1 VTTIAAIQGDSWAV
15 IAYDSRI
22 TEDSRLFTLP
32 GNSGKVAQNGPYLLG
47 AAGDLRA
54 INLLHHVFRP
64 PAPPPGDKGVK
75 LDKFISSKFVPA
87 LKACF
92 DEAQYGEKG
101 SQDSSVIVVIN
112 GTVYEIGSN
121 YEWCHDEG
129 GIYAIG
135 TGSSYAL
142 GALYESN
149 DGRRKKTL
157 TTARSSLKSALTIAS
172 ALDVN
177 TGGSIH
183 VITQKSDVI

>member
-1 VTTIAAIQGDSWAV
+1 MTTIAAIQGDTWAV

-32 GNSGKVAQNGPYLLG
+32 NISGKVAQNGPYLLG

-54 INLLHHVFRP
+54 INLLHHVFKP
-64 PAPPPGDKGVK
+64 PVPSPGDRGAK
-75 LDKFISSKFVPA
+75 LNKFISSRFVPA

-101 SQDSSVIVVIN
+101 SQDSSVIAVVN

-121 YEWCHDEG
+121 YEWCHDQR

-135 TGSSYAL
+135 TGSAYAL

-157 TTARSSLKSALTIAS
+157 TTARSSLKSALAIAS

-177 TGGSIH
+177 TGGNIH
-183 VITQKSDVI
+183 VITQKSDGS